1 MRLIEEQ
8 SRQEDAEAISAFGLG
23 FAEK

>member
-8 SRQEDAEAISAFGLG
+8 SHQEDAEAISAFGLG